1 MGKAVSKNVNDE
13 QIKAEVNEYPVVIY
27 TKRSCG
33 YCKLAKD
40 LLDGEKMRYVEKDLD
55 AVRDPEGHN
64 AYVNGLVYITR
75 RTTVPQV
82 FACGRFIGGY
92 TELEKLREA
101 KQLWEAVEKCY
112 DSYYGGS
119 GHNASNVKM

>member
-1 MGKAVSKNVNDE
+1 M
-13 QIKAEVNEYPVVIY
+13 Y
-27 TKRSCG
+27 TKKSCG

-55 AVRDPEGHN
+55 SVRDVEGPEGHN
-64 AYVNGLVYITR
+64 AYVNGLVYTTR

-92 TELEKLREA
+92 TELEKLRES
-101 KQLWEAVEKCY
+101 KLLWEAVEKCY

-119 GHNASNVKM
+119 GRQVNNVKM